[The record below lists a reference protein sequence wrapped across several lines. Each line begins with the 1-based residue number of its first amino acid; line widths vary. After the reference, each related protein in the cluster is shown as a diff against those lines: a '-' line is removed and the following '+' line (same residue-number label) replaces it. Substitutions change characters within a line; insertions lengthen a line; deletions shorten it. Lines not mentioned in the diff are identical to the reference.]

1 MSDNISCSSHQS
13 SNNGFLKECS
23 PYEEMEQ
30 PDTWDCDHEADQ
42 PDGEDESK
50 TSNSSL
56 ANSQLLVEDIEALVI
71 PTENVGTNTN
81 LEFVQNEKTNPT
93 KDFLVAENS
102 LLINDVTCQ
111 EEQQSIFCII
121 FSIYYISLCF
131 ISYRCF

>member
-1 MSDNISCSSHQS
+1 
-13 SNNGFLKECS
+13 
-23 PYEEMEQ
+23 MEQ